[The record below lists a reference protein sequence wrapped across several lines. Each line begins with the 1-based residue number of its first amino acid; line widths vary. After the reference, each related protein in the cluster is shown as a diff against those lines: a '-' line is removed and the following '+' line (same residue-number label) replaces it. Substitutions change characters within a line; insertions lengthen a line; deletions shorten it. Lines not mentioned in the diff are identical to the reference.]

1 MHVIVVL
8 TLLLAAEA
16 GDLRY
21 CVAFCL
27 NPIGFAPING
37 LWRKVFVK
45 ALPTLINVFVKALP
59 KMRKTYRGLR
69 EFLSYNNLVSVVDVD
84 ARLGGAVGVLAA
96 LHVVPVF

>member
-1 MHVIVVL
+1 MLHVIVVL

-27 NPIGFAPING
+27 TPIGFAPING

-45 ALPTLINVFVKALP
+45 ALP
-59 KMRKTYRGLR
+59 KMRKAYRGLR
-69 EFLSYNNLVSVVDVD
+69 ESSLFYNNLLSAVDVD

-96 LHVVPVF
+96 LQVIPVF